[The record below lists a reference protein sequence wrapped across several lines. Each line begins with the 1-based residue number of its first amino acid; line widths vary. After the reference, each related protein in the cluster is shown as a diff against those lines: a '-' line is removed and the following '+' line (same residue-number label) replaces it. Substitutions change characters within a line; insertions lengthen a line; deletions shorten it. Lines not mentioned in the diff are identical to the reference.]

1 MKNLFLNITGLLAI
15 SLVSTNVL
23 AAGPFE
29 HSGQASKKSVQAIG
43 HSSAAGAKLASGA
56 VAIPLT
62 IASEV
67 GVASGETA
75 NALRK
80 NDNQSVGEPLEIT
93 DEIITAGPS
102 PEEVIRLKEKAQ

>member
-29 HSGQASKKSVQAIG
+29 HSSQASKNSAQAIG
-43 HSSAAGAKLASGA
+43 HSSVAGVKVVSGV

-62 IASEV
+62 IAGEV
-67 GVASGETA
+67 GRVSKETG
-75 NALRK
+75 NALWE
-80 NDNQSVGEPLEIT
+80 NVNQPIGEPLEIT

-102 PEEVIRLKEKAQ
+102 PEDVIRFQEKAQ